1 MAPAKQI
8 TINNNNNSDS
18 PWLLLLISKCKHANT
33 LRYECAKHWILYC
46 LRLAVKPNTP
56 ENVTLL
62 VEQTENSPCLDVRW
76 EPPYNTD
83 TKSGWVT
90 IKYELRVKQEN
101 SGQWKVSVEKPTH
114 IAYVQIVLFIMFVL
128 CRTQI

>member
-1 MAPAKQI
+1 MLNAGSY
-8 TINNNNNSDS
+8 TV
-18 PWLLLLISKCKHANT
+18 CGF
-33 LRYECAKHWILYC
+33 
-46 LRLAVKPNTP
+46 AVKPNTP

-62 VEQTENSPCLDVRW
+62 VEQRENSPCLDVRW

-101 SGQWKVSVEKPTH
+101 SGQWKVSVENL
-114 IAYVQIVLFIMFVL
+114 ILAF
-128 CRTQI
+128 